1 MTTERRRL
9 DRVLAEDFLAGID
22 TADPDDLDRRRLL
35 AREVEN
41 ELSYY
46 RRIVHGRMDLIRF
59 ELRRRSGEET
69 RSIVEALPQILADPE
84 RPGRS
89 DARYVPADLPPLPD
103 VGRRPIDHLLGDDV
117 LTRLD
122 EISDDELRSAL
133 DGLSEMEAELSRQRK
148 AVQHAVDSLV
158 AALDAGS

>member
-9 DRVLAEDFLAGID
+9 DQVLAEDFLGGID
-22 TADPDDLDRRRLL
+22 VADGEEIERRRIL

-59 ELRRRSGEET
+59 EMRRRSGEET
-69 RSIVEALPQILADPE
+69 RSIVEALPQILADPD
-84 RPGRS
+84 RPPSTRS
-89 DARYVPADLPPLPD
+89 RYVPADLPPLPD

-122 EISDDELRSAL
+122 EIDDEGLAAAL
-133 DGLSEMEAELSRQRK
+133 EDLDEMERELSRQRK
-148 AVQHAVDSLV
+148 AVQHVVDSLA
-158 AALDAGS
+158 AALDG

>member
-9 DRVLAEDFLAGID
+9 DQVLADDFLAGID
-22 TADPDDLDRRRLL
+22 MADGAEIERRRLL

-59 ELRRRSGEET
+59 ELRRRSGEEP
-69 RSIVEALPQILADPE
+69 RSIVEALPQILADPD
-84 RPGRS
+84 RPPS
-89 DARYVPADLPPLPD
+89 SKARYVPTDLPPLPD

-122 EISDDELRSAL
+122 EIDDEGLRAAL
-133 DGLSEMEAELSRQRK
+133 EDLDEMERELSRQRK
-148 AVQHAVDSLV
+148 AVQLVVDSLA
-158 AALDAGS
+158 AALDG